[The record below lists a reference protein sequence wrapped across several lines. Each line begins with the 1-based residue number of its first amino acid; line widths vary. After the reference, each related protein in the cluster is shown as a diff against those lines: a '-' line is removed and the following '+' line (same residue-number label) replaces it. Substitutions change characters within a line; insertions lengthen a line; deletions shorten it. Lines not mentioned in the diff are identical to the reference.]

1 MPTRDADLAGLSTR
15 ALNRALLAR
24 QLLIERVDLHP
35 DQAVERLVGMQ
46 AQQPIDPYLGLWTRL
61 DPFDPE
67 ELSRLLAERAA
78 VRGPFMRATLHLVTA
93 RDALALRPIL
103 SPALD
108 HAFSVGSPFGRA
120 LAGVDFSALLETA
133 RAHLEKTP
141 LTRAELGRKLAERW
155 PDRDGL
161 SLAYG
166 VTYQLPIIQ
175 VTPRGLWAKTGGAR

>member
-1 MPTRDADLAGLSTR
+1 
-15 ALNRALLAR
+15 
-24 QLLIERVDLHP
+24 
-35 DQAVERLVGMQ
+35 MQ

-78 VRGPFMRATLHLVTA
+78 VRGPFMRATLHLVRA

-120 LAGVDFSALLETA
+120 LAGVDLSALLETA

-175 VTPRGLWAKTGGAR
+175 VTPRGLWAKTGAARWTTLESWLGRSLEAALPPDNLVLRYLGAFGPAAPR